1 MKENK
6 GHARCNAFGIRY
18 INENTRFDY
27 LILMDGDGEDR
38 PEEIRNLIDKLK
50 KDQNTSVV
58 AKRIKRSEG
67 PFFRFLYIMHKFITY
82 IFTGKKINFGNYSC
96 LTNNDVK
103 KISLK
108 ASLWSS
114 YSGTVKKY
122 IKNFSSIN
130 SIRGSRY
137 FGPSKM
143 SLYNLII
150 HSFSII
156 AVFKKQVF
164 LRSILFFLTL
174 FPLKMYLGSI
184 SILLQILLIIFC
196 IIIYFISL
204 RERKDELLNSH
215 KNLKDFKEI
224 TH

>member
-67 PFFRFLYIMHKFITY
+67 PFLDFYILCINSLL
-82 IFTGKKINFGNYSC
+82 IFSLEKKINFGNYSC

-122 IKNFSSIN
+122 I
-130 SIRGSRY
+130 
-137 FGPSKM
+137 
-143 SLYNLII
+143 
-150 HSFSII
+150 
-156 AVFKKQVF
+156 
-164 LRSILFFLTL
+164 
-174 FPLKMYLGSI
+174 
-184 SILLQILLIIFC
+184 
-196 IIIYFISL
+196 
-204 RERKDELLNSH
+204 
-215 KNLKDFKEI
+215 
-224 TH
+224 